1 MPSFAFSF
9 HPQVGERMTLLRLD
23 PELKLLEQRGERRR
37 PEASYREAFRP
48 GTKVPFATAVCVKGQ
63 QHLL

>member
-1 MPSFAFSF
+1 
-9 HPQVGERMTLLRLD
+9 MTLLRLD